1 MKKDLMKLA
10 GIAVGLGVL
19 YYLLKDKK
27 EEKKSSAEGVYCNR
41 NRSNKPCLDWVIGKG
56 WTNIRK

>member
-27 EEKKSSAEGVYCNR
+27 EEKKSNAIGENCNR
-41 NRSNKPCLDWVIGKG
+41 NQTNRPCWEWVRGKG
-56 WTNIRK
+56 QKLVR